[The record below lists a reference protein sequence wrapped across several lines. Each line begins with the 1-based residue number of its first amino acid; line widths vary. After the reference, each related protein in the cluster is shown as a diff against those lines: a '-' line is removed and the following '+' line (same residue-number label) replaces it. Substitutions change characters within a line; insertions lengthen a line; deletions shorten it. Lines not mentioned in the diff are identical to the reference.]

1 MLTSKIPLRDVDG
14 RIIGTF
20 GISKDITAMKE
31 AEAKLEAVHK
41 QLLDTSRLTGMAE
54 VATSVLH
61 NVGNVLNSVGVSVT
75 LVSGQ
80 LRKSEIVNLR
90 RATTMLREKNGDL
103 ADFLTNDPKG
113 KLLPEYLGLAA
124 DQLAEEQAQMIAE
137 MESVGK
143 HIEHIKEIVT
153 MQQGYAK
160 VSGAFQNLPVATL
173 VDDALQMNAAAFAR
187 HNIHVV
193 RDIAEAAPIVCVDR
207 HKVLQILINLLCN
220 AQHAMDEQNPQI
232 KQLDIRVETAAPDR
246 VNIIVHDNGV
256 GIAPDH
262 LVKIFTSGFTTKKDG
277 HGFGLH
283 SGANAAKEI
292 GGSLTAHSDGVGLG
306 ATFILELP
314 LAATRSN
321 GHTETLALQSVS
333 SSIDAMQPSS
343 AA

>member
-1 MLTSKIPLRDVDG
+1 
-14 RIIGTF
+14 
-20 GISKDITAMKE
+20 
-31 AEAKLEAVHK
+31 
-41 QLLDTSRLTGMAE
+41 
-54 VATSVLH
+54 
-61 NVGNVLNSVGVSVT
+61 
-75 LVSGQ
+75 
-80 LRKSEIVNLR
+80 
-90 RATTMLREKNGDL
+90 
-103 ADFLTNDPKG
+103 
-113 KLLPEYLGLAA
+113 
-124 DQLAEEQAQMIAE
+124 
-137 MESVGK
+137 
-143 HIEHIKEIVT
+143 
-153 MQQGYAK
+153 
-160 VSGAFQNLPVATL
+160 
-173 VDDALQMNAAAFAR
+173 
-187 HNIHVV
+187 
-193 RDIAEAAPIVCVDR
+193 VDR

-333 SSIDAMQPSS
+333 SAIDPMQPS
-343 AA
+343 AAA